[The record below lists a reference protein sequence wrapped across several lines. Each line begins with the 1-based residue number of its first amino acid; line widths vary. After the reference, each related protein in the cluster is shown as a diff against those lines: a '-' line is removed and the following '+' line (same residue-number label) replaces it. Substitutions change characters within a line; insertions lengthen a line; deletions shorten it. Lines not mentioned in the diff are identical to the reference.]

1 LHTKIK
7 KKKRIL
13 VLILDD
19 SITQLTELKY
29 ILEANDFMVVS
40 YKNPINALDYL
51 NDKKSILPDAIIS
64 DIIMPEMDGFDFCRH
79 VKSNLDIKDIP
90 FIFLTSL
97 GDNLN
102 HKKGL
107 ELGAVDYINKPMDPD
122 LIIARLN
129 TNIDLEQHR
138 SHLEDIIDEKTEELE
153 KLQQITI
160 ECIATL
166 AEYRDNETGTH
177 IHRTQE
183 YIRLL
188 ANEMQKTS
196 KYKKL
201 LTKKCIKLLYQSAP
215 LHDIGKIGIPDSIL
229 LKPGRLTEEEFEVMK
244 THTDIGRKALE
255 LADKRMGKESFLH
268 HAAELAGYHH
278 ERWDGNG
285 YPKGLKGED
294 IPFFA
299 RMMAI
304 VDVYDALVSK
314 RVYKDPI
321 SHHEAIK
328 IIKSETGTHFDSEMV
343 NAFLRVEKE
352 CKEVVEKYSDSK
364 PDEII

>member
-1 LHTKIK
+1 LNS
-7 KKKRIL
+7 KRVKNGIL
-13 VLILDD
+13 ILILDD

-29 ILEANDFMVVS
+29 ILESYDFMVVS
-40 YKNPINALDYL
+40 FKNPINALTYL
-51 NDKKSILPDAIIS
+51 NDEKSLLPDAIIS
-64 DIIMPEMDGFDFCRH
+64 DIVMPEMDGFDFCKH

-122 LIIARLN
+122 LIKARLK
-129 TNIDLEQHR
+129 TYIDLEHHR
-138 SHLEDIIDEKTEELE
+138 SNLENIIEEKTEELE

-183 YIRLL
+183 YILLL
-188 ANEMQKTS
+188 ANEMEKSS

-215 LHDIGKIGIPDSIL
+215 LHDIGKVGIPDSIL
-229 LKPGRLTEEEFEVMK
+229 LKPGRLTEDEFEIMK

-255 LADKRMGKESFLH
+255 LADQRMGKESFLH
-268 HAAELAGYHH
+268 YAAELAGYHH

-285 YPKGLKGED
+285 YPKGLKGEN

-321 SHHEAIK
+321 SHYEAIK
-328 IIKSETGTHFDSEMV
+328 IIKSESGTHFDAEIV
-343 NAFLRVEKE
+343 KVFLRIENE
-352 CKEVVEKYSDSK
+352 CKKVVKKYTD
-364 PDEII
+364 